1 MRLPLLPPASMS
13 SDQKDGSFSMVGV
26 TLNAFDASVPGREE
40 GLD

>member
-13 SDQKDGSFSMVGV
+13 SDQKNLYDDMVGV